1 MEKKFLRSLGPLLGL
16 SLFTVALWVVHHE
29 LEEYHY
35 HDIVNQLR
43 SLASGQV
50 LTASSLTVLNYF
62 IMTGYDLLALRY
74 INYHLAFR
82 RIAAA
87 SFIGYAFS
95 NSIGLSM
102 LAGGSVRYRLYSAWG
117 LSAEDI
123 TKVVA
128 FCTMTLWM
136 GLLAIGGIVFTL
148 EPVAVPGPLHLPF
161 TSARP
166 VGLFF
171 IIIMALFLVWSYFRK
186 DPLKIAGWEFPV
198 PTIKILLLQIAV
210 ASLDWAIAGSVL
222 YSLLPSAA
230 DISFMWFIG
239 IYLLAQTAGLV
250 SQVPGGLGVFE
261 TVVIVLLSKDI
272 PAAAILGALL
282 AYRAIYY
289 LIPLS
294 VAAVMLGAREALER
308 KEGIQRAA
316 ALFGQWISGFAPH
329 VLSLTTFLSGIILLF
344 SGATPVLQH
353 RLMWMKDF
361 LPLPVMEMS
370 HFLGSIAGMALLLL
384 ARGIQQRLDA
394 AYVLTIV
401 SLAAGTVFSLLKG
414 IDYEE
419 AVALSV
425 MLAALLPCRKY
436 FYRKTSVMSQRFTPA
451 WISAIAIILMSSV
464 WLGIFSY
471 KHVEY
476 SGELWWQFAFS
487 GDASRFLRATTGTLA
502 LTLFFALG
510 RLLRPASAD
519 PSLPGVAGL
528 KDMRIVIDET
538 GKTYAN
544 LALLGD
550 KEILFSMSRRSFIMY
565 GIEGRSWV
573 ALGDPVGP
581 QEEMSDLVWQF
592 HEMSDRHGGWTV
604 FYEVGRENLYLYL
617 ELGLTVI
624 KTGEE
629 GYVHLEAFSLEGGSH
644 KGFRHT
650 VRQLEKEGY
659 GFSIISEENIPSV
672 IPEFRRISDAWLAR
686 KNTRE
691 KRFSLGYFN
700 ENYLRNFPAAVVRK
714 DGKMIAFANIWAGK
728 NKEELS
734 IDLMRYLPEAPRGIM
749 DYLFV
754 SLMLQGK
761 QQGYRFFNLG
771 MAPFSGLQDSSLA
784 PLWNRLGAFVY
795 RHGEHFY
802 NFQGLRNYKDK
813 FDPEWRSKYIAVPGG
828 LKLPRILTNIA
839 SLISGGWKGVVT
851 K

>member
-1 MEKKFLRSLGPLLGL
+1 MYKKFLHNLGPLLGL
-16 SLFTVALWVVHHE
+16 LLFTVALWVIHHE

-35 HDIVNQLR
+35 HDIINQLK
-43 SLASGQV
+43 SLPARQV
-50 LTASSLTVLNYF
+50 LIASALTVLNYF

-117 LSAEDI
+117 LSAGDI
-123 TKVVA
+123 TKIVA

-136 GLLAIGGIVFTL
+136 GLFVIGGFVFVL
-148 EPVAVPGPLHLPF
+148 EPVTVPGSLHLPF
-161 TSARP
+161 VSTFP

-171 IIIMALFLVWSYFRK
+171 ILIMALCLVWSYFRK
-186 DPLKIAGWEFPV
+186 DPLKIAGWEFPI
-198 PTIKILLLQIAV
+198 PATRILLLQIAV
-210 ASLDWAIAGSVL
+210 ASLDWVLAGSVL
-222 YSLLPSAA
+222 YSLLPSSAE
-230 DISFMWFIG
+230 ISFIRFIG

-261 TVVIVLLSKDI
+261 TVVIVFLSKDV
-272 PAAAILGALL
+272 PAATILSALL

-294 VAAVMLGAREALER
+294 VAAGMLGAREAIER
-308 KEGIQRAA
+308 KEWIQRTA
-316 ALFGQWISGFAPH
+316 ALFGQRITGLVPP

-344 SGATPVLQH
+344 SGATPVLPH
-353 RLMWMKDF
+353 RLMWMKDV

-394 AYVLTIV
+394 AYVLTVV
-401 SLAAGTVFSLLKG
+401 SLSAGTVFSLLKG

-419 AVALSV
+419 AIALSA
-425 MLAALLPCRKY
+425 MLAVLLPCRKY
-436 FYRKTSVMSQRFTPA
+436 FYRKTSVLGQRFTPA
-451 WISAIAIILMSSV
+451 WISVIAIILMSSV

-476 SGELWWQFAFS
+476 SGELWWQFTFS
-487 GDASRFLRATTGTLA
+487 GNASRFLRATTGILA
-502 LTLFFALG
+502 VTLFFSLG
-510 RLLRPASAD
+510 RMLRPASAV
-519 PSLPGVAGL
+519 PSPPGVADL
-528 KDMRIVIDET
+528 EDVRIVIDET

-550 KEILFSMSRRSFIMY
+550 KEILFSRSRRSFIMY
-565 GIEGRSWV
+565 SIEGRSWV

-581 QEEMSDLVWQF
+581 QEDMSELVWQF
-592 HEMSDRHGGWTV
+592 REMSDRHGGWTV
-604 FYEVGRENLYLYL
+604 FYEVGRENLHLYL

-629 GYVHLEAFSLEGGSH
+629 AYMHLESFSLEGKSH
-644 KGFRHT
+644 KGFRNTMH
-650 VRQLEKEGY
+650 QLEKEGY
-659 GFSIISEENIPSV
+659 GFSIISVEHIPSAM
-672 IPEFRRISDAWLAR
+672 PELRSISDAWLAR

-691 KRFSLGYFN
+691 KGFSLGYFN
-700 ENYLRNFPAAVVRK
+700 EEYLRNFPAAVVKK
-714 DGKMIAFANIWAGK
+714 DEKMIAFANIWAGK
-728 NKEELS
+728 NKVELS
-734 IDLMRYLPEAPRGIM
+734 IDLMRYLPKAPRGIM

-754 SLMLQGK
+754 SLILWGK
-761 QQGYRFFNLG
+761 QQGYQMFNLG
-771 MAPFSGLQDSSLA
+771 MAPFSGLQDSALA

-802 NFQGLRNYKDK
+802 NFQGLRHYKDK
-813 FDPEWRSKYIAVPGG
+813 FGPEWRSKYIAVPGG
-828 LKLPRILTNIA
+828 LRLPLILTNVA
-839 SLISGGWKGVVT
+839 ALISGGLKGVVT